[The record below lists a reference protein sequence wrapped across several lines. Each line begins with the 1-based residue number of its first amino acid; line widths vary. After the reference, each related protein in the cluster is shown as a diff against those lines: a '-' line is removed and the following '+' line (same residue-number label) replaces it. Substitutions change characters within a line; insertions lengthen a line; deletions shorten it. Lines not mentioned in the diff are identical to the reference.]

1 MESSLSVVIG
11 IGLAASCGFRV
22 FVPLLVTSG
31 AALAGYFHLADGFD
45 WLGTWAAFTSF
56 AIASAVEIAAY
67 YVPWLDNLLD
77 TIASPVGV
85 IAGVIL
91 FAASVT
97 NLDPFLR
104 WSLAVIAGGG
114 AAGVI
119 QAGTVA
125 TRAASTAT
133 TGGVANFMVSTFE
146 AVAGFSFSALAIA
159 VPVLG
164 LLLLIIVACMM
175 YYFGRRVFRVISA
188 NEKRI

>member
-1 MESSLSVVIG
+1 METTLSIIVG

-31 AALAGYFHLADGFD
+31 AALTGNIHLTDGFD
-45 WLGTWAAFTSF
+45 WLGTWTAFTSF

-67 YVPWLDNLLD
+67 YIPWLDNLLD
-77 TIASPVGV
+77 TIASPIGV

-119 QAGTVA
+119 QGGTVA
-125 TRAASTAT
+125 ARAASTAT
-133 TGGVANFMVSTFE
+133 SGGLANFIVSTFE
-146 AVAGFSFSALAIA
+146 AMAGFSFPVLAIA
-159 VPVLG
+159 AP
-164 LLLLIIVACMM
+164 IVACLLVLITACTM
-175 YYFGRRVFRVISA
+175 YYFGRHVIRVIF
-188 NEKRI
+188 EKKAV

>member
-1 MESSLSVVIG
+1 MEPILSIILG

-31 AALAGYFHLADGFD
+31 AALGGYIHLANGFD
-45 WLGTWAAFTSF
+45 WLGTWAAFITF
-56 AIASAVEIAAY
+56 GAASVTEIAAY

-77 TIASPVGV
+77 TVASPIGI

-97 NLDPFLR
+97 NVDPLLR

-119 QAGTVA
+119 QGGTVVA
-125 TRAASTAT
+125 RAASTAT
-133 TGGVANFMVSTFE
+133 SGGLANFILSTFE
-146 AVAGFSFSALAIA
+146 AVAGFSFSVLAIA
-159 VPVLG
+159 VPVVCVV
-164 LLLLIIVACMM
+164 LLVITACMM
-175 YYFGRRVFRVISA
+175 YYFGRHVIRTIS
-188 NEKRI
+188 KRKAV